1 MLEDK
6 IQSAIKPILTIY
18 SKMELELIEKI
29 AKHFNLNEEFINS
42 DYWYF
47 EKLKELGGLNNET
60 LKLLEEYTGK
70 TKQELLKAMQDIGVN
85 SIPVDQLN
93 IATQKNA
100 LLNPEKIMNSV
111 NIQNLINYSYNEA
124 EKTFLSLNKTIQ
136 EQVKQTYTDIATET
150 YIKTNAGVCSYQEA
164 ILESLEKLGDKG
176 ISILTYQD
184 KNGLIRNYDVVG
196 TVRRDLLVATRG
208 LAG

>member
-70 TKQELLKAMQDIGVN
+70 TK
-85 SIPVDQLN
+85 
-93 IATQKNA
+93 T
-100 LLNPEKIMNSV
+100 
-111 NIQNLINYSYNEA
+111 
-124 EKTFLSLNKTIQ
+124 
-136 EQVKQTYTDIATET
+136 VK
-150 YIKTNAGVCSYQEA
+150 
-164 ILESLEKLGDKG
+164 
-176 ISILTYQD
+176 
-184 KNGLIRNYDVVG
+184 
-196 TVRRDLLVATRG
+196 
-208 LAG
+208 